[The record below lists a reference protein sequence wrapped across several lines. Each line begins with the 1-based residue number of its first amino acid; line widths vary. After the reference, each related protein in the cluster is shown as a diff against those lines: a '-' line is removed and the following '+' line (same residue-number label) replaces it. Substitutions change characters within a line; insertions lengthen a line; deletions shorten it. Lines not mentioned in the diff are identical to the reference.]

1 MKPLRIAIAGA
12 GPAGLSVA
20 LLLSRDGH
28 GVTLF
33 EQFDTPKPL
42 GSGLILQPTGLAV
55 LDELGLGERM
65 RSLGSR
71 LDRLFGRVLP
81 SGRVVLDVR
90 YATLGGDR
98 FGLGVHRA
106 ALFNVLF
113 DAVASA
119 KIPIETRRRI
129 DGVDSAADGRPI
141 LIGDNG
147 WKSGPYDLVVDAL
160 GVRSPLWPL
169 FGGRTRR
176 DLRYGALWASVPW
189 PSSGFDRHALEQ
201 RYEKASTM
209 IGVLPIG
216 RQKEGEFE
224 QAAFFWSLRI
234 DDFDEWQN
242 AGLDAWKGK
251 VRGLWPETELLLD
264 AIGDAGDMTL
274 ARYGHHM
281 LARPFAKRLVAIG
294 DAFHAASPQL
304 GQGANMAMLDAR
316 ALQRALRATDNLQA
330 ALAGYAR
337 KRRRQMAYYQALSR
351 GFTPFYQSD
360 SRILPPLRDFL
371 IAPAT
376 RLPLARWLVAASVAG
391 LVLAID

>member
-12 GPAGLSVA
+12 GPAGLCAA
-20 LLLSRDGH
+20 LRLRRDLH
-28 GVTLF
+28 EVTLF
-33 EQFDTPKPL
+33 EQFDAPKPL

-90 YATLGGDR
+90 YATLGGER
-98 FGLGVHRA
+98 FGLGAHRA

-113 DAVASA
+113 DAVVGA

-129 DGVDSAADGRPI
+129 TGIDRATDGRPI
-141 LIGDNG
+141 LTGDNG
-147 WKSGPYDLVVDAL
+147 WKAGPFDLVVDAL

-169 FGGRTRR
+169 FGGRARR

-201 RYEKASTM
+201 RYQKASTM

-216 RQKEGEFE
+216 RQKEGEVE

-234 DDFDEWQN
+234 DDYDKWRG

-251 VRGLWPETELLLD
+251 VRELWPQTEPMLD
-264 AIGDAGDMTL
+264 KIHDAGDMTL
-274 ARYGHHM
+274 AHYGHHM
-281 LARPFAKRLVAIG
+281 LARPFVERLVAIG

-316 ALQRALRATDNLQA
+316 ALQRVLHAADDLQA

-337 KRRRQMAYYQALSR
+337 QRRRQMAYYQALSR

-376 RLPLARWLVAASVAG
+376 RLPFARWLVAASVAG
-391 LVLAID
+391 LVLAG